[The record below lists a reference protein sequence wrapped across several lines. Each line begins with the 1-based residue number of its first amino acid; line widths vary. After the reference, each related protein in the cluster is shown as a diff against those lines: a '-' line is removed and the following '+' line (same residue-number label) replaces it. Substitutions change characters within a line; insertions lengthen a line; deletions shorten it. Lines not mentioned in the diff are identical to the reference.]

1 MKEKKITVVWVG
13 VLLLAALFL
22 LFCTGSSE
30 KMFREGASDW
40 RSLYVRQESAA
51 QLFSG

>member
-1 MKEKKITVVWVG
+1 MKEKKITAVRVG

-22 LFCTGSSE
+22 LFCTGYSE
-30 KMFREGASDW
+30 KRFQKGKSDW